1 MMGGDSEIL
10 DGGAMCVIPCCQI
23 VQLMDLS
30 LMSLHIETPEKHPT
44 AGQRPGVVYTKD
56 GVPIQVTSVAQVRIG
71 PPPEIGGDDSEAA
84 LPSVLAVQARTG
96 TFVRSQRRSLIV
108 ARVCVLRSTE
118 GRETAIPEERRQHL
132 WRPFAPRDRQ
142 RDHADP

>member
-1 MMGGDSEIL
+1 MGGDSEIL
-10 DGGAMCVIPCCQI
+10 DGGAMCVMPCCQI

-30 LMSLHIETPEKHPT
+30 LMSLHIETPEKQPT

-84 LPSVLAVQARTG
+84 LPSVLATRDCSAGKDRDFRAVSAKIPD
-96 TFVRSQRRSLIV
+96 RRP
-108 ARVCVLRSTE
+108 RVC
-118 GRETAIPEERRQHL
+118 AAQHGGT
-132 WRPFAPRDRQ
+132 RNCDT
-142 RDHADP
+142 